1 MDDIDDVRAM
11 EGALMGRLKKRF
23 ARSDETI
30 DLRIKEERR
39 ASQTEGEKGRR
50 RGPPKL
56 QFNVRATQETR
67 DLIDALA
74 DHFGKSLSD
83 VIALAAEA
91 LAKGTPDFK
100 RGKS

>member
-1 MDDIDDVRAM
+1 MDEIEDVRAM
-11 EGALMGRLKKRF
+11 EGALMGRLKQRF
-23 ARSDETI
+23 ARSNETI

-39 ASQTEGEKGRR
+39 ASQTEGEKSRR

-83 VIALAAEA
+83 VIALAAET
-91 LAKGTPDFK
+91 LAKGTPEFK
-100 RGKS
+100 RGKV